1 MSGVNIYRTEVAP
14 EWIDYNGHLRD
25 AYYSLIVSLATDKLM
40 DRVGL
45 DEAYRARTRCTLY
58 TLEMHMHF
66 LREVKKTDV
75 VDVSVRI
82 LGTDRKRIHA
92 ALDMRC
98 GRYPDPV
105 ATAEIMLLHVHQGDE
120 PKAQTFPPEVIEALA
135 RVAEEEA
142 AGAAAVAAGAADTAA
157 GAGASGPAAGSAG
170 AAAASS
176 GAPAP
181 ASPIPGSRR
190 MELRSRS

>member
-1 MSGVNIYRTEVAP
+1 MSGVSLYRTEVAP

-25 AYYSLIVSLATDKLM
+25 AYYSLIVSLATDALM

-58 TLEMHMHF
+58 TLEMHIHF
-66 LREVKKTDV
+66 LHEVKRTDV
-75 VDVSVRI
+75 VEVSVRI
-82 LGTDRKRIHA
+82 LGTDRKRIHV

-120 PKAQTFPPEVIEALA
+120 PKAQAFPPEVIEALT

-142 AGAAAVAAGAADTAA
+142 AT
-157 GAGASGPAAGSAG
+157 
-170 AAAASS
+170 AAASTS
-176 GAPAP
+176 GAPT
-181 ASPIPGSRR
+181 SPIPGSRR

>member
-1 MSGVNIYRTEVAP
+1 MSGVAIYRTEVAP

-25 AYYSLIVSLATDKLM
+25 AYYGLIVSLATDALM

-45 DEAYRARTRCTLY
+45 DEAYRTRTRCTLY

-75 VDVSVRI
+75 VDVSARI

-135 RVAEEEA
+135 RVAEEDA
-142 AGAAAVAAGAADTAA
+142 AGTSAPVAA
-157 GAGASGPAAGSAG
+157 PESAG
-170 AAAASS
+170 AAAAGATTGAAAAGQTPPS
-176 GAPAP
+176 GAPA
-181 ASPIPGSRR
+181 STIPGSRR